1 MPMEP
6 AVIVALISLVGTIL
20 VAALNTGKYTK
31 TEAVDLE
38 RRLTK
43 LEESSDKV
51 DLLYD
56 TLVTKGLQLLMSP
69 HTSGL
74 DTLMR
79 AALNGLENLSSE
91 DAQLLVEGL
100 DREFI
105 ANPMAD
111 AGKRLVAT
119 LIEAV
124 VKKEKGLAV

>member
-1 MPMEP
+1 MMEP
-6 AVIVALISLVGTIL
+6 AIVVALISLVGTI
-20 VAALNTGKYTK
+20 VIAVQNNGKYSK
-31 TEAVDLE
+31 TEAITLE

-43 LEESSDKV
+43 LEDSSDKV

-69 HTSGL
+69 HTPAL
-74 DTLMR
+74 DTLMK
-79 AALNGLENLSSE
+79 AALNGLEHLSTE

-100 DREFI
+100 NKEFI
-105 ANPMAD
+105 ANPAAD

-124 VKKEKGLAV
+124 VRKEKELAV

>member
-1 MPMEP
+1 MEP
-6 AVIVALISLVGTIL
+6 AIIVALISTAMTRVPTR
-20 VAALNTGKYTK
+20 LNNGKYTK
-31 TEAVDLE
+31 TEAVTLE

-69 HTSGL
+69 HTPGL
-74 DTLMR
+74 DTLMK
-79 AALNGLENLSSE
+79 AALNGLEYLSTE

-100 DREFI
+100 NREFI
-105 ANPMAD
+105 ANPAVD

-124 VKKEKGLAV
+124 VKKEKELAV